1 VTHLPNWNGP
11 NRNEPGRNSDV
22 RGATQRQRRIEAAQD
37 AEGRIEDPRG
47 RTRGRATLE
56 SRPFGGFRR
65 SLGGSSTSTP
75 FELRGNLDP
84 PPPAV
89 KHHAPRTHPRPP
101 KTTLAR
107 PEGRA
112 STQANWRVLNRITS
126 VRQWRRHPRGRPLPS
141 LRLPSRHARGRSE
154 ERRRPG
160 PWLL

>member
-1 VTHLPNWNGP
+1 MTHLPNWNGP

-22 RGATQRQRRIEAAQD
+22 RGATQRQRRFEAAQD

-56 SRPFGGFRR
+56 SRPIGGFRR

-89 KHHAPRTHPRPP
+89 KHCAPRTHPRPARDP
-101 KTTLAR
+101 ENDTGPPRRAGQHTSQLASVE
-107 PEGRA
+107 PNYFS
-112 STQANWRVLNRITS
+112 STVA
-126 VRQWRRHPRGRPLPS
+126 PA
-141 LRLPSRHARGRSE
+141 PSRAAFAFSASSFEACSRTV
-154 ERRRPG
+154 
-160 PWLL
+160 